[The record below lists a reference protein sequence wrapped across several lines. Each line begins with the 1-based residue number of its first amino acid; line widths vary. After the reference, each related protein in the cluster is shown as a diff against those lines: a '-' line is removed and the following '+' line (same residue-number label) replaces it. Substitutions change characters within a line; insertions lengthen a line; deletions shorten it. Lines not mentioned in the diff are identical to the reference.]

1 MFPRQCWSFGHKLQD
16 WSKLGNS
23 RKIVTN
29 PEVQLLQFQ
38 SWITLETPTS
48 SDSRTGK
55 PLGFNPRQW
64 STNTVGFCF
73 VYVKHGWNYWWVNI
87 LPNRARYHLF
97 WSSNLQDISKTH
109 PRRHLSLWEEL
120 LDERKQHGFPAKI
133 RFSKRVTAS
142 RVLNFDSSA
151 GSATWQ
157 IQMLVIPGDLWN
169 PLNLF
174 QNVTRWWNLWGGQV
188 ASSLLYSIVFFFW
201 ECHLSLSWHFNILDC
216 NQSCWNEYAQAAKKS
231 WKCWP
236 KWLAPMSTE
245 STILHEKKKN
255 KTKQLFPCS
264 NSGVWDH
271 NSTILHQFQW
281 SYCSKERSNK
291 RKQMQ

>member
-174 QNVTRWWNLWGGQV
+174 QNVTQWWNLWRGQV
-188 ASSLLYSIVFFFW
+188 ASSLLYSIVFFFGNVIFLW
-201 ECHLSLSWHFNILDC
+201 ADILTYLIATRVVGTSMRKLRKNHGSVDQNDLPRCPPKVPYSTKKQKQNKTTLSL
-216 NQSCWNEYAQAAKKS
+216 Q
-231 WKCWP
+231 
-236 KWLAPMSTE
+236 
-245 STILHEKKKN
+245 
-255 KTKQLFPCS
+255 
-264 NSGVWDH
+264 
-271 NSTILHQFQW
+271 QF
-281 SYCSKERSNK
+281 RGLGP
-291 RKQMQ
+291 